1 MDDAGL
7 DRFPCSP
14 AQPRLSPRARRI
26 QIGPAEGQSAERSI
40 APAPRAAIFGR
51 WEEKG
56 GWARCLRCLRCG
68 MLTGLGG
75 SLQHV
80 RARAAQLA
88 GALPPAAS
96 PE

>member
-1 MDDAGL
+1 MMQGSTGSLAFQL
-7 DRFPCSP
+7 SP
-14 AQPRLSPRARRI
+14 APLLGPPRI

-56 GWARCLRCLRCG
+56 GWARCLRCLRCE

-75 SLQHV
+75 SVQHV
-80 RARAAQLA
+80 RARAARLA

>member
-1 MDDAGL
+1 MMQA
-7 DRFPCSP
+7 STSYP
-14 AQPRLSPRARRI
+14 ALRLSPAPPFWPRRI
-26 QIGPAEGQSAERSI
+26 QIGPAEGQSTESSI

-56 GWARCLRCLRCG
+56 GWARCLLCG

-75 SLQHV
+75 SREHV
-80 RARAAQLA
+80 RTRAARLA